1 MKKTTAPTTPD
12 KQAPVATPPSET
24 VAPPAVTAPAA
35 APNFSLQ
42 HSAFSLSPAAPAAAT
57 SSLSPAHAPQAL
69 PTRSPRQSLCP
80 PQLRR
85 LPRDSRA
92 PFLCKSIQSHGRRRG
107 WQVLSKVRST
117 YTPCLDAD
125 LKGIFFG
132 RFEIH
137 FPDFSFSLL
146 FASVIT
152 TVQTMSNA
160 VDRVLLQVLQHTGY
174 PVSVTP
180 KTDLQT
186 HASMVTAT
194 PKTPVHAV
202 FINPARAQGCSNYL
216 VAMQAAMILV
226 KWSDPRRVPDFMLD
240 GKAIQSV
247 VKQFLND
254 ERVLR
259 LPNSVAMPY
268 VQSICQGLA
277 LQLTS
282 APVQILAADWCYKNC
297 PELEEEQRTHVRQE
311 LRDASACLTKDIR
324 MQTPEFIFTRNAT
337 MNAAYAAWWSA
348 LAEDTQVL
356 LPYEFFGFKDKGM
369 ELYGKATGGFPDNPN
384 RYCEVVDSWAVELE
398 MRDWYKWQFRQG

>member
-1 MKKTTAPTTPD
+1 MP
-12 KQAPVATPPSET
+12 
-24 VAPPAVTAPAA
+24 
-35 APNFSLQ
+35 
-42 HSAFSLSPAAPAAAT
+42 
-57 SSLSPAHAPQAL
+57 
-69 PTRSPRQSLCP
+69 
-80 PQLRR
+80 
-85 LPRDSRA
+85 
-92 PFLCKSIQSHGRRRG
+92 
-107 WQVLSKVRST
+107 
-117 YTPCLDAD
+117 
-125 LKGIFFG
+125 
-132 RFEIH
+132 
-137 FPDFSFSLL
+137 
-146 FASVIT
+146 
-152 TVQTMSNA
+152 NA
-160 VDRVLLQVLQHTGY
+160 VERVLLQVKQQTGY

-180 KTDLQT
+180 KNDLQT

-194 PKTPVHAV
+194 PKTPVHAI

-226 KWSDPRRVPDFMLD
+226 KWADTRRVPDFVLD

-247 VKQFLND
+247 VKQFLSD

-324 MQTPEFIFTRNAT
+324 MQTPEFIFARNAT

-384 RYCEVVDSWAVELE
+384 RYCEVVDNWAVELD